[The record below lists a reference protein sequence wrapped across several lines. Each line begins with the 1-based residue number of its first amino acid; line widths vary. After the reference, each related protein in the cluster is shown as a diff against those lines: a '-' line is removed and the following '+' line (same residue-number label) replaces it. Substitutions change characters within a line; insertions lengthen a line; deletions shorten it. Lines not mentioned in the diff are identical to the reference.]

1 MTNQTSKPKVL
12 TKKHVARLERDRRQ
26 VQIIRTVAIA
36 MFVLIALLI
45 GYGILDV
52 TYLQKQ
58 KPVAVVN
65 GEKITVAEF
74 QERVQMQRVNLFNT
88 YQRYIFFQNNFGVDY
103 SQQIQQLQSSSQ
115 FPEIIGQQIVD
126 QLVDEALIRQ
136 EAEKLG
142 ITVSDDEVE
151 TFIQEQ
157 TYSFYP
163 NGTPSPTA
171 TPTAFEYPTP
181 GSVQLTLF
189 PHTATPTEAPT
200 STPEPTSTPV
210 LNPTATF
217 TAAPPTPTFVP
228 ESVPTATPFTLD
240 GYKAE
245 YQKTL
250 DQYKAYG
257 ITEATFRSVY
267 KNLILRNKMQ
277 EKITVDVPTTA
288 EQVHARHIL
297 VADEATAQ
305 QVLDQLKA
313 GGDFTELA
321 KQYSTDTGSAV
332 NGGDLGWFTRGMMV
346 AEFETASYTQKVG
359 EIGQPVK
366 SQFGYHIIQVL
377 DRQDLPLTADQLQRN
392 RDTAFTDWLSTIL
405 EGAKVTKND
414 TTWKGQIPAL
424 PTELTIQ

>member
-1 MTNQTSKPKVL
+1 MTNQTSKSKVL

-26 VQIIRTVAIA
+26 VTIIRTVAIV
-36 MFVLIALLI
+36 MFGLIAILI

-52 TYLQKQ
+52 NYLQKQ

-88 YQRYIFFQNNFGVDY
+88 YQRYLFFQNNFGVDY

-115 FPEIIGQQIVD
+115 FPEILGQQIVD

-151 TFIQEQ
+151 KFIQEQ

-163 NGTPSPTA
+163 DGKPSPTA
-171 TPTAFEYPTP
+171 TPTAFSYPTP
-181 GSVQLTLF
+181 GAVQLTLF
-189 PHTATPTEAPT
+189 PYTATPTEAPT

-228 ESVPTATPFTLD
+228 EIVPTATPFTMD

-250 DQYKAYG
+250 DDYKSYG

-267 KNLILRNKMQ
+267 KNLILRNKVQ

-305 QVLDQLKA
+305 QVVDLLKK

-346 AEFETASYTQKVG
+346 AEFESAAYAQKIG

-377 DRQDLPLTADQLQRN
+377 DRQDLPLTTDQLQRS
-392 RDTAFTDWLSTIL
+392 RDTAFSDWLSTIR
-405 EGAKVTKND
+405 EGAQVTKND
-414 TTWKGQIPAL
+414 TTWKGQIPVL
-424 PTELTIQ
+424 PTALAIQ